1 MKFKPLYF
9 YGLVLAAV
17 VIILI
22 VVTQEDNGEENLSDN
37 KISTEEMPQDDVHSQ
52 FRNES
57 NDTPSKENLS
67 EKYHQKLTEL
77 KNTVE
82 QNPNDTLAIRHY
94 ADYLAASHKIDEA
107 VSNYNKI
114 LKIDPSRIDILF
126 NLSFL
131 FYNLGNMEKSDE
143 YNNRVL
149 KLEPEHVSALY
160 NKGAISATRGDTETA
175 REIWNRIVK
184 EFPESETTALAK
196 QSLERL

>member
-9 YGLVLAAV
+9 YGAVLFAV
-17 VIILI
+17 VIMLFI
-22 VVTQEDNGEENLSDN
+22 VSQQDDKQEPIKNDIVNTQ
-37 KISTEEMPQDDVHSQ
+37 EMPQDNVHSQ

-57 NDTPSKENLS
+57 NDSPNKENLS
-67 EKYHQKLTEL
+67 EEYHQKLAKL
-77 KNTVE
+77 KNTVV
-82 QNPNDTLAIRHY
+82 QNPGDTLAMRRY
-94 ADYLAASHKIDEA
+94 ADYLAASHKNDEA
-107 VSNYNKI
+107 VANYGKI
-114 LKIDPSRIDILF
+114 LEIDPLRIDILF

-131 FYNLGNMEKSDE
+131 YYNLGNMDKADE

-149 KLEPEHVSALY
+149 KLEPDHESALY

-184 EFPESETTALAK
+184 DFPESETTALAK

>member
-9 YGLVLAAV
+9 YGFIFVAA

-22 VVTQEDNGEENLSDN
+22 IVSQQDNGKEKLSDN
-37 KISTEEMPQDDVHSQ
+37 KISTEGMPQDDVHSQ

-57 NDTPSKENLS
+57 NDAPSKENLS
-67 EKYHQKLTEL
+67 EEYQQKLTEL

-82 QNPNDTLAIRHY
+82 QNPGDTLAMRNY
-94 ADYLAASHKIDEA
+94 ADYLAASHKNDEA
-107 VSNYNKI
+107 VANYNKI
-114 LKIDPSRIDILF
+114 LEIDPSRIDILF

-131 FYNLGNMEKSDE
+131 YYNLGNMNKADD

-149 KLEPEHVSALY
+149 KLEPDHVSALY
-160 NKGAISATRGDTETA
+160 NKGAIAATRGDTKTA

-184 EFPESETTALAK
+184 DFPESETTVLAK
-196 QSLERL
+196 QSLDRL

>member
-9 YGLVLAAV
+9 YGFVLVAA

-22 VVTQEDNGEENLSDN
+22 VVSQQDNGEKKLSDN

-52 FRNES
+52 FRSES
-57 NDTPSKENLS
+57 NDSPNKENLS
-67 EKYHQKLTEL
+67 EEYHQKLAEL

-82 QNPNDTLAIRHY
+82 QNPDDTLAMRRY
-94 ADYLAASHKIDEA
+94 ADYLAASHKNDEA
-107 VSNYNKI
+107 VANYVKI
-114 LKIDPSRIDILF
+114 LEIDPSRIDILF

-131 FYNLGNMEKSDE
+131 YYNLGNMDKADE

-175 REIWNRIVK
+175 REIWIRIVK
-184 EFPESETTALAK
+184 DFPESETTTLAK